1 MSHMQMFSNSKI
13 SLISIFLLLLIN
25 FSNSTVLIKAG
36 NEVSYFCE
44 RNVYYILIDVIFSE
58 KPPKEQYPFT
68 LKLSS
73 PEKLEFKCMLD
84 YSKSKIYCFRAFSD
98 ANDFIEENGLLQFPY
113 PFPDLEDIE
122 WDYET
127 FLQKIY
133 RKVWN
138 VETECGKEDIFNTT
152 DKNYKSFQT
161 EGKITQL
168 ELANAKLLQFLKK
181 ISINIY
187 LI

>member
-1 MSHMQMFSNSKI
+1 MSHMQMFSNSKF

-44 RNVYYILIDVIFSE
+44 RNVYHILIDVIFSE

-68 LKLSS
+68 LKLTA

-98 ANDFIEENGLLQFPY
+98 ANDFIEENALLQFPY

-122 WDYET
+122 WDYEMSK
-127 FLQKIY
+127 L
-133 RKVWN
+133 N
-138 VETECGKEDIFNTT
+138 VEMTT
-152 DKNYKSFQT
+152 YSIQLI
-161 EGKITQL
+161 KITKVF
-168 ELANAKLLQFLKK
+168 KLKEKSL
-181 ISINIY
+181 N
-187 LI
+187 